1 MGAPFRTGKPD
12 THTLSKPTPFK
23 KGKQSQGEWG
33 GQELS
38 VMLTNSFKCSL
49 FSSNVAVIKCIYV
62 HRKFS
67 RVGTAI
73 FGLQKGQRNSRQALA
88 FQGSCKDAKL
98 DRAF

>member
-1 MGAPFRTGKPD
+1 MQE
-12 THTLSKPTPFK
+12 THTLSKPTTFK
-23 KGKQSQGEWG
+23 KGKQSQGDEG

-38 VMLTNSFKCSL
+38 MMLTNSFKYSL
-49 FSSNVAVIKCIYV
+49 FSSNAVGIKCLSV

-73 FGLQKGQRNSRQALA
+73 LELKEGQQNTTQGLG